1 VTLEALAG
9 CLLTFLNQESACLS
23 FDDAELL
30 KAYLMRLSDFS
41 VTKMDLARLKIGK
54 TVNKIYKKFKVDE
67 AFKLVQKWKNNIVSK
82 KDSQMK

>member
-1 VTLEALAG
+1 
-9 CLLTFLNQESACLS
+9 
-23 FDDAELL
+23 
-30 KAYLMRLSDFS
+30 MRLSDFS